1 MVVRVVVVGGGVSGV
16 GSALAI
22 LQRLPSCNLT
32 IIAEHFT
39 PNTTGDGA
47 AGFWEPH
54 LTTGTPQEKIIQW
67 CQETWELF
75 CSWWQYKQQMGVS
88 FVYGET
94 ISQDP
99 VPEKSWQHV
108 PFAFHSLSHSE
119 CVKFGPQ
126 YQSGFS
132 FGTVTAEPLKF
143 LPVLLEE
150 VRALGGSV
158 KMCRLTSLAEAAAE
172 ADIVINCSGL
182 GARKLVPDP
191 EVYPCRGQVMRV
203 RAPWVGRY
211 LCDESKKSF
220 AYIIPN
226 LETVVLGGTN
236 QDHDWRLEV
245 DPTDSQTIW
254 DNCTALMP
262 SLKKAE
268 VIKEWVGLRPCRESG
283 VRLEADELQVDSRI
297 VPVVH
302 NYGHGGSGVTLF
314 WGCSKEVADIA
325 CDLIHKH
332 YGLPSRL

>member
-54 LTTGTPQEKIIQW
+54 LTTGTPQEKI
-67 CQETWELF
+67 
-75 CSWWQYKQQMGVS
+75 M
-88 FVYGET
+88 
-94 ISQDP
+94 
-99 VPEKSWQHV
+99 
-108 PFAFHSLSHSE
+108 
-119 CVKFGPQ
+119 
-126 YQSGFS
+126 SGFS

-211 LCDESKKSF
+211 LCDASKKSF